1 MTRFRICLLGKFCVL
16 RDEDP
21 VRGLD
26 ARKVQELLAYL
37 LLYRDRAH
45 TREAL
50 AATFWPD
57 CSSDQARKYLRQSL
71 WQLQA
76 ALAPRDEPPLHAL
89 LRLEPEWIDFNPHV
103 DLWLDVALLEQ
114 TFLSVQGLSGQE
126 LDPAR
131 VPLLE
136 QAVQLYA
143 GELLEG
149 CTLHW
154 CLYER
159 ERLQRFCLSLLD
171 KLMAYFQGRG
181 EYETALYYGTR
192 ILRQDRCSERTHR
205 RMMELY
211 YQAGDRS
218 AALQQYQRCVS
229 TLKEDL
235 STKPGRQTEALYQ
248 QIWRDELELPGRGMA
263 AVAGGAGAERRVMP
277 ETLGQLEACRAILAE
292 LQRQVQQQILSA
304 ERVLKGQR

>member
-1 MTRFRICLLGKFCVL
+1 M
-16 RDEDP
+16 
-21 VRGLD
+21 RGLE

-45 TREAL
+45 AREAL

-71 WQLQA
+71 WQLQS
-76 ALAPRDEPPLHAL
+76 ALASRDEPPDHAL
-89 LRLEPEWIDFNPHV
+89 LRLEPEWIDLNPHV

-131 VPLLE
+131 APALE

-159 ERLQRFCLSLLD
+159 ERLQRFAQSLLD
-171 KLMAYFQGRG
+171 KLMAYFEGRG
-181 EYETALYYGTR
+181 EYETALFYGGR

-205 RMMELY
+205 RMMQLY
-211 YQAGDRS
+211 YLAGDRS

-248 QIWRDELELPGRGMA
+248 QIRVDELGLPGKVF
-263 AVAGGAGAERRVMP
+263 AVGERGAGAEGRVIP
-277 ETLGQLEACRAILAE
+277 EALGQLEACRAILAE
-292 LQRQVQQQILSA
+292 LQQQVQQQIRSA
-304 ERVLKGQR
+304 ERVLKGQH